1 MGLSEIVIC
10 VLSTILTVSIFVIL
24 YWIRRYKFLKFKYNV
39 LVKQFDVVIQSINKH
54 NKVNNR

>member
-10 VLSTILTVSIFVIL
+10 VLSTVLTVSIFVIL
-24 YWIRRYKFLKFKYNV
+24 YWIRRYRFLKFKYNV

>member
-24 YWIRRYKFLKFKYNV
+24 YWIRRYRFLKFKYNV

>member
-1 MGLSEIVIC
+1 MGLSELVIC
-10 VLSTILTVSIFVIL
+10 VLSTVLTVSIFVIL
-24 YWIRRYKFLKFKYNV
+24 YWIRRYRFLKFKYNV

>member
-1 MGLSEIVIC
+1 MGLSEIVIY

-24 YWIRRYKFLKFKYNV
+24 YWIRRYRFLKFKYNV

>member
-10 VLSTILTVSIFVIL
+10 VLSTVLTVSIFVIL
-24 YWIRRYKFLKFKYNV
+24 YWIRRYRFLKFKYNV
-39 LVKQFDVVIQSINKH
+39 LVKQFDVVVQSIIKH